1 MRIWIDATG
10 PSCELRIF
18 GMTLLERQ
26 FHTLLEADLQPTD
39 VYVQLASETAHIPT
53 FLPSRLIRSLPV
65 RWGPTGRT
73 FAEYIASIPENAGDD
88 VIALEANAV
97 VDSRLL
103 RALTDRPGSWVA
115 RSRSDV
121 DRTALLRLE
130 IETAFPEWA
139 ASERSKI
146 GRLSELADRGM
157 RDHGWGAF
165 DLTGVPSYI
174 RKLRRNLPVYLFR
187 VVGPDDRDQ
196 AERFLFWSNYKGST
210 DFFTKYVYPP
220 LVWRAV
226 RPLARWRVHP
236 NVVSLFNVAIT
247 FAAVPLFGAG
257 YWAAGF
263 ILAYTMSVL
272 DSVDGKLA
280 RLTFNASKLGDVLDH
295 GLDIVHP
302 PLWYLAWAWALRDGS
317 AAVPIMLLAYGLTGL
332 YVLDRIVAAIFSVR
346 LGQSIHGYRLLDR
359 RMRTFISRRNINLP
373 VFMLGLLAGVPVQTF
388 VLITVWQAACLGFHT
403 WRLLRFWHGRPEWDG
418 GDA

>member
-1 MRIWIDATG
+1 MRIWIDATN
-10 PSCELRIF
+10 PSCELCIF

-26 FHTLLEADLQPTD
+26 FHTLLEAEMQPTA
-39 VYVQLASETAHIPT
+39 VYIQLASETAHLST
-53 FLPSRLIRSLPV
+53 LLPSRIVQSLPV
-65 RWGPTGRT
+65 RWGPPGRT
-73 FAEYIASIPENAGDD
+73 FAEYKASLPENAGDA

-103 RALTDRPGSWVA
+103 RALIDRPGSWVA
-115 RSRSDV
+115 RSKPDI
-121 DRTALLRLE
+121 DRTVPLRLE
-130 IETAFPEWA
+130 IETAFPERP
-139 ASERSKI
+139 ASGRSDTD
-146 GRLSELADRGM
+146 RLSELADQGM
-157 RDHGWGAF
+157 RDHGWLEF
-165 DLTGVPSYI
+165 DPTRVPSYI

-187 VVGPDDRDQ
+187 VVGPDELGRV
-196 AERFLFWSNYKGST
+196 ERFLFWSNYKGST
-210 DFFTKYVYPP
+210 DFFTKYIYPP

-226 RPLARWRVHP
+226 RPLARWRVRP

-247 FAAVPLFGAG
+247 FTAVPLFGAG
-257 YWAAGF
+257 YWASGF

-280 RLTFNASKLGDVLDH
+280 RLTFKASKFGDVLDH

-302 PLWYLAWAWALRDGS
+302 PLWHLAWAWALRDVS
-317 AAVPIMLLAYGLTGL
+317 AAVPIMLLAYWFTGL
-332 YVLDRIVAAIFSVR
+332 YVLDRIVAALFSVR

-373 VFMLGLLAGVPVQTF
+373 MFMLGLLAGVPVQIF
-388 VLITVWQAACLGFHT
+388 ALITVWQAACLGFHT
-403 WRLLRFWHGRPEWDG
+403 WRLLQFWHRRPEWDG

>member
-1 MRIWIDATG
+1 MRIWIDATS

-26 FHTLLEADLQPTD
+26 FHTLFEAELQPTD
-39 VYVQLASETAHIPT
+39 VYVQLASETAHLST
-53 FLPSRLIRSLPV
+53 LLPLRVVQSLPV
-65 RWGPTGRT
+65 RWGPPGRT
-73 FAEYIASIPENAGDD
+73 FAEYKASLPENAGDA

-103 RALTDRPGSWVA
+103 RVLIGRPGSWVA
-115 RSRSDV
+115 RSRPDG
-121 DRTALLRLE
+121 DRTVLLRLE
-130 IETAFPEWA
+130 IETAFPERP
-139 ASERSKI
+139 ASGRSDT
-146 GRLSELADRGM
+146 GRLSELADQGV
-157 RDHGWGAF
+157 RDHGWLEF

-187 VVGPDDRDQ
+187 VVGPDDRGR

-210 DFFTKYVYPP
+210 DFFTKYIYPP

-236 NVVSLFNVAIT
+236 NVVSLFNIVIT

-280 RLTFNASKLGDVLDH
+280 RLTFKASKFGDVLDH

-302 PLWYLAWAWALRDGS
+302 PLWYLAWAWALRDVS
-317 AAVPIMLLAYGLTGL
+317 AAVPIMLLAYWFTIL
-332 YVLDRIVAAIFSVR
+332 YVLDRIVAALFSVR
-346 LGQSIHGYRLLDR
+346 LGQSIHGYRPLDR

-373 VFMLGLLAGVPVQTF
+373 VFMLGLLVGVPVQTF
-388 VLITVWQAACLGFHT
+388 TLIVGWQAACLGFHT
-403 WRLLRFWHGRPEWDG
+403 WRLIQFWHRRLESD
-418 GDA
+418 DAEA

>member
-1 MRIWIDATG
+1 MRIWIDATS

-26 FHTLLEADLQPTD
+26 FHTLFEAEMQPTA
-39 VYVQLASETAHIPT
+39 VYVQLASETTHLST
-53 FLPSRLIRSLPV
+53 LLPSRIVQSLPI
-65 RWGPTGRT
+65 RWGPPGRT
-73 FAEYIASIPENAGDD
+73 FAEYKASLPEDTGDV

-103 RALTDRPGSWVA
+103 RALTGRPGSWVA
-115 RSRSDV
+115 RSKPDV
-121 DRTALLRLE
+121 DRTVLLRLE
-130 IETAFPEWA
+130 IETALPERP
-139 ASERSKI
+139 ASGRSDT
-146 GRLSELADRGM
+146 GRLSELADQGM
-157 RDHGWGAF
+157 RDHGWLEF

-187 VVGPDDRDQ
+187 VVGPDDRGR

-210 DFFTKYVYPP
+210 DFFTKYIYPP

-236 NVVSLFNVAIT
+236 NVVSLFNIVIT

-280 RLTFNASKLGDVLDH
+280 RLTFKASKFGDVLDH

-302 PLWYLAWAWALRDGS
+302 PLWYLAWAWALRDVS
-317 AAVPIMLLAYGLTGL
+317 AAVPIMLLAYWFTTL
-332 YVLDRIVAAIFSVR
+332 YVLDRIVAALFSLR

-388 VLITVWQAACLGFHT
+388 TLIVGWQAACLGFHT
-403 WRLLRFWHGRPEWDG
+403 WRLIQFWHRRLESD
-418 GDA
+418 DAEA